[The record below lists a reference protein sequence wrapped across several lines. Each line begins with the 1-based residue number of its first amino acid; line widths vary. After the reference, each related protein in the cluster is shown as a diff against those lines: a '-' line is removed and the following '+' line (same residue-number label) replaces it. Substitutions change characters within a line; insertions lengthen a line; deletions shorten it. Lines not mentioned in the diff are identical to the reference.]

1 MGTETLT
8 DAMITDLLS
17 CAKRVE
23 NPKAKERI
31 EGKHTRRD
39 FNVISVDEK
48 HRFSVFTRQSSTIS
62 DAYSAGLLWHSKT
75 GEDVTL
81 LRCNGGNHRHPN
93 PLEGTR
99 IDWRCHIH
107 AATERYI
114 LAGRKPETFAT
125 ETTEYN
131 SLIGALHQLAQI
143 ANIQGL
149 GSSTDGSPQTADMF
163 EKNP

>member
-8 DAMITDLLS
+8 DAVISDLIS

-31 EGKHTRRD
+31 EGKHVRRD
-39 FNVISVDEK
+39 FNVISADAK

-62 DAYSAGLLWHSKT
+62 NAYSAGLLWHSKT
-75 GEDVTL
+75 GEDVIL
-81 LRCNGGNHRHPN
+81 LRCNGSNHRHPN

-99 IDWRCHIH
+99 IDWQCHIH
-107 AATERYI
+107 TATERYI
-114 LAGRKPETFAT
+114 LAGKKAETFAT

-131 SLIGALHQLAQI
+131 SLSGALHHLAQI
-143 ANIQGL
+143 TNVQGF
-149 GSSTDGSPQTADMF
+149 GSSADVDPQTDMF
-163 EKNP
+163 EKNQ

>member
-8 DAMITDLLS
+8 DAMIIDLLS

-39 FNVISVDEK
+39 FNVVSVDEK
-48 HRFSVFTRQSSTIS
+48 HRFSVFTRQSSTIP

-81 LRCNGGNHRHPN
+81 LRCNGSNHDHPN
-93 PLEGTR
+93 PLERTR
-99 IDWRCHIH
+99 IDHRCHVH
-107 AATERYI
+107 KATERYI
-114 LAGRKPETFAT
+114 SVGKKPETFAT

-131 SLIGALHQLAQI
+131 SLAGALHKLARL

-149 GSSTDGSPQTADMF
+149 GASPHDRAQSDMF
-163 EKNP
+163 ERNS